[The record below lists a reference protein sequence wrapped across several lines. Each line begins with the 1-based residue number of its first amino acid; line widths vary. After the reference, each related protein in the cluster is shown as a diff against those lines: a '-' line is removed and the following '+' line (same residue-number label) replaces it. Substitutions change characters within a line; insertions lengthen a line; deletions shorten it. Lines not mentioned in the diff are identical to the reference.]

1 MFNNISGKQ
10 FLVVEEDDMYYVFK
24 IESSF
29 IHGES
34 DITTFEHF
42 SEKINRR
49 LKLDATLGSTIT
61 AIEKMPELD
70 ITDREVL
77 NLISGKVKEN
87 P

>member
-10 FLVVEEDDMYYVFK
+10 FLVVEEDDMYYVLEIK
-24 IESSF
+24 NSF
-29 IHGES
+29 IHEES

-42 SEKINRR
+42 SEKINRK

-77 NLISGKVKEN
+77 NLISDKVKEN
-87 P
+87 S